1 MIGEIEEGGRK
12 VTEYDNENSN
22 DSRSS
27 LGQRS
32 SQRHTVEEGDP
43 RMTTTARTIETVI
56 KDSLLPV
63 LKEDSNIAQ
72 TAGQIRRPSLNH
84 NATSPR
90 FELLMIDF
98 IPHLKIRVFF
108 DFRLSL

>member
-1 MIGEIEEGGRK
+1 
-12 VTEYDNENSN
+12 
-22 DSRSS
+22 
-27 LGQRS
+27 
-32 SQRHTVEEGDP
+32 
-43 RMTTTARTIETVI
+43 MTTTVRTIETVI

-72 TAGQIRRPSLNH
+72 TAGQIRRPRLDH

-90 FELLMIDF
+90 FKLLMIDL

-108 DFRLSL
+108 NLGLSL